1 MFRKNMRFR
10 LFVCFFALPL
20 LLSACQPTPE
30 EAIVSQKGDLT
41 DKIAETADPSQAP
54 TGVGSHYSLEKTFE
68 QSGHT
73 LIVDADITGGD
84 ESKMAV
90 LTVAEKPFESGDS
103 LKKFLENL
111 FPNSIAYDYTDFT
124 KSDLQYGI
132 KEAELMIFRI
142 KNNLHTLTGE
152 PLKENEQQ
160 PVYLASSLQG
170 KDTSNMTEL
179 EMMEIYLA
187 ELQQMYAKAPED
199 DELSPANYI
208 IKHPSGNE
216 YAQDTI
222 RLIQNNVAYE
232 VDFVNIIEGERGSF
246 FSAYKLNSEFSEE
259 DSLPENSI
267 PPTKLKN
274 PKELNTVQQLLQ
286 NIGIDYMELYEVYQG
301 ENACKYVFT
310 RSYNGAQE
318 DYVGEYLGLSVTDGE
333 STQVQRLWK
342 PEYFSII
349 MNNGEIEDIYWKNP
363 SQIVKV
369 DNENVK
375 ILPWSEIQQI
385 FEKQMEFL
393 LTPSSEGGDSMFWWK
408 PSDIKIERITLGLA
422 KMLMKDSGEYKLIPV
437 WNFFGRDNSNSDM
450 EDAEEKCYVTIN
462 ALDGTIMDRNVMY

>member
-41 DKIAETADPSQAP
+41 DKIAETADPGQAP

-90 LTVAEKPFESGDS
+90 LTVTEKPFESGDS
-103 LKKFLENL
+103 LKRIVEGA
-111 FPNSIAYDYTDFT
+111 FPEYTAYNYTEFT
-124 KSDLQYGI
+124 KGDLEYGI
-132 KEAELMIFRI
+132 QEAELMIFRI
-142 KNNLHTLTGE
+142 KNNLHSLTGE
-152 PLKENEQQ
+152 PLKEGEEQ
-160 PVYLASSLQG
+160 VIYASDSLVG
-170 KDTSNMTEL
+170 KDTSGMSDVEI
-179 EMMEIYLA
+179 MEIYLEDLKRMQA
-187 ELQQMYAKAPED
+187 EAPAD
-199 DELSPANYI
+199 DELPPADYI
-208 IKHPSGNE
+208 IHYPKDDE
-216 YAQDTI
+216 YAQGNF
-222 RLIQNNVAYE
+222 RLVNGDSALKMDVINIQ
-232 VDFVNIIEGERGSF
+232 EGERGGYF
-246 FSAYKLNSEFSEE
+246 FVYNMMSDFSEE
-259 DSLPENSI
+259 REIPSVATPISELKDSG
-267 PPTKLKN
+267 
-274 PKELNTVQQLLQ
+274 ELQRVQELLQ
-286 NIGIDYMELYEVYQG
+286 NMGIDYMELYEVYQG
-301 ENACKYVFT
+301 KNACKYVFT

-318 DYVGEYLGLSVTDGE
+318 DYVGEYLGLSVTDGDGV
-333 STQVQRLWK
+333 QIQRLWK

-375 ILPWSEIQQI
+375 ILPWSEIQKI

-408 PSDIKIERITLGLA
+408 PSDVKIERITLGLA

-450 EDAEEKCYVTIN
+450 DDAEEKCYVTIN
-462 ALDGTIMDRNVMY
+462 ALNGTIMDRDVMY

>member
-1 MFRKNMRFR
+1 MMNIEKNCVIIVFI
-10 LFVCFFALPL
+10 L
-20 LLSACQPTPE
+20 LLFSFILGACQPTPE
-30 EAIVSQKGDLT
+30 DAIVSQKGDLT
-41 DKIAETADPSQAP
+41 DKIAETADPGQAP

-73 LIVDADITGGD
+73 LIVDANITGGD

-103 LKKFLENL
+103 LKKIVEDLFSNSMIKNYSEYTKGDLE
-111 FPNSIAYDYTDFT
+111 
-124 KSDLQYGI
+124 YGI

-142 KNNLHTLTGE
+142 KNHLNTQTGE
-152 PLKENEQQ
+152 PLKKNEQQ
-160 PVYLASSLQG
+160 PIYLPESLIG
-170 KDTSNMTEL
+170 KDISNMTDL
-179 EMMEIYLA
+179 EIMEIYLEELKQKYTRA
-187 ELQQMYAKAPED
+187 PRDEDLDDPNFIIKSDGEISYNTLRVKKGDLIYKIDIVNRNEGELGSYFAVYRMNNLFLEDKELPVASTSFSELKDSVELQQVK
-199 DELSPANYI
+199 
-208 IKHPSGNE
+208 
-216 YAQDTI
+216 
-222 RLIQNNVAYE
+222 
-232 VDFVNIIEGERGSF
+232 
-246 FSAYKLNSEFSEE
+246 
-259 DSLPENSI
+259 
-267 PPTKLKN
+267 
-274 PKELNTVQQLLQ
+274 QLLQ
-286 NIGIDYMELYEVYQG
+286 NLGIDYMELYEVYQG

-318 DYVGEYLGLSVTDGE
+318 DYVGEYLGLSVTDGDGV
-333 STQVQRLWK
+333 QVQRLWK

-375 ILPWSEIQQI
+375 ILPWSEIQKI

-462 ALDGTIMDRNVMY
+462 ALDGTIMDRDVMY

>member
-1 MFRKNMRFR
+1 MF
-10 LFVCFFALPL
+10 C
-20 LLSACQPTPE
+20 SCQSTPE
-30 EAIVSQKGDLT
+30 EALISQKGDLT
-41 DKIAETADPSQAP
+41 DKITDSADPSQAP

-90 LTVAEKPFESGDS
+90 LTVAEKPFENGES
-103 LKKFLENL
+103 LKKLVTGL
-111 FPNSIAYDYTDFT
+111 FPNCSAYDYSEFT
-124 KSDLQYGI
+124 KGDLQYGI
-132 KEAELMIFRI
+132 QDAELMIFRL
-142 KNNLHTLTGE
+142 KNNLNTLTGE

-160 PVYLASSLQG
+160 SIYLADCLSGTDYSHLT
-170 KDTSNMTEL
+170 DL
-179 EMMEIYLA
+179 EMMEIYLD
-187 ELQQMYAKAPED
+187 ELKEKQVKAPND
-199 DELSPANYI
+199 NELKPANYVI
-208 IKHPSGNE
+208 EKGNPLSF
-216 YAQDTI
+216 DTI
-222 RLIQNNVAYE
+222 RVVKNNLIYKI
-232 VDFVNIIEGERGSF
+232 DIVNREEGERGSY
-246 FSAYKLNSEFSEE
+246 FSVYKITNALTSSNNE
-259 DSLPENSI
+259 LPQTPS
-267 PPTKLKN
+267 PPTELDNQAELEKL
-274 PKELNTVQQLLQ
+274 QQLIQ
-286 NIGIDYMELYEVYQG
+286 DMGIDYMELYEVYQG
-301 ENACKYVFT
+301 ENTCQYVFT

-375 ILPWSEIQQI
+375 ILPWSEIQKI

-462 ALDGTIMDRNVMY
+462 ALDGTIMDRDVMY